1 MGFVLMM
8 FGCAGDA
15 ALVFHGGLTQNAPA
29 ALKGCA
35 TSVAGKT
42 SG

>member
-1 MGFVLMM
+1 MM